1 MMSLMV
7 KPPKPGDASYE
18 TFMKEEG
25 DIFES
30 LKRRAKILV
39 DGLNSIGGIECNES
53 EGAMYAFPRLTL
65 PKRRWTQHPQTISH
79 QIPCIR

>member
-25 DIFES
+25 GIYES

-39 DGLNSIGGIECNES
+39 DGLNSIDGIECNES

-65 PKRRWTQHPQTISH
+65 PQRRWMQRLPIISH
-79 QIPCIR
+79 PIPCIR